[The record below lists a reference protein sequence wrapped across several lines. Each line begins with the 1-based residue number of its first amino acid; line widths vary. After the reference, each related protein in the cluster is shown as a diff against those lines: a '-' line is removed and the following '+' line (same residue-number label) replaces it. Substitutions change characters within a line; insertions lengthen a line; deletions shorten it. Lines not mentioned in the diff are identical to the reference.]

1 MAMVSA
7 SLGPINSLLDKL
19 PAEPEFTDLRQSL
32 EDLRQHLLRFSARGA
47 VRSKLVQQW
56 MKLLRE
62 LAYDVD
68 DWMDSLLIRPWGR
81 FKIKW
86 WPSRQL
92 ARIQE
97 FKDKIRNMLDYGA
110 SFGIINIPGIDHPAA
125 AADELVSSNRSSLG
139 WIMDDEQKPCL
150 VGLDGPRS
158 EIVQHLMDDEQMVK
172 VICIVGP
179 GGIGKT
185 TLAREVFGRQRS
197 QFDCGAFVQLGRN
210 PSVVATLIDIARQVM
225 PKSLFPCDDKLIAK
239 KLWEFLGSKRYFIVI
254 EDIWC
259 VSAWCNLMG
268 VLPENN
274 LGSRV
279 LATTEFKHVANSC
292 GVKSTDFIYLLKAL
306 SESDSRSLMLSRIY
320 ASDEDCTVDSKIIQS
335 LVKVCGGTPLAVSVA
350 GGLLAAQPVTLI
362 GSRVLEKAT
371 LSPLNQDST
380 SQVMEKLLEISYA
393 DLPLHVKSCFLYLS
407 TFPENKT
414 IKKDRLIHRWIC
426 EGFISASNEETY
438 LEIGER
444 YFSELAIRRLI
455 QPVFD
460 GNDDGPIGCS
470 VHSVILDFISS
481 LSSEENFVTLG
492 STLSHG
498 SYPRDTVRRFTVD
511 CNKQDETNA
520 LASNSVHLSRVRSFI
535 VCGNAKKR
543 MPDLST
549 FKLLRVL
556 DLEDTEILEYHQL
569 KSIGNLPLL
578 RYLGLQGTGIAKLPK
593 QILMLENLN
602 ALDLRRTMV
611 TQLPTFGT
619 LKLASLLVDR
629 LHLQRGMGEMRC
641 MEELSMVLVTPIRSE
656 NDPSK
661 IPVDGS
667 DSLDDAAQLVSKS
680 KKLRML
686 AVRFDSL
693 FGGTKTYRQEGVM
706 QFLDEVAKSSIQS
719 LILHDYPCSLVDLLV
734 DCWSC
739 TRPDRIRKF
748 ELRIDGHLS
757 KIPQKIASLL
767 CLMHLHIKVYEV
779 EAEGLHILGKLPN
792 LILLCLISEFGSQE
806 RLTITRDCF
815 QCLKVFL
822 YYCQHHA
829 MGLQFEP
836 GAMPQLQRLRISFE
850 PLQTKSDYGNFSFG
864 IQYLTRLAGVHAAI
878 SCWLATTLELE
889 SAKAAIREQV
899 SQIPNTPI
907 LEFSREDELDTLNG

>member
-1 MAMVSA
+1 MATVSA

-19 PAEPEFTDLRQSL
+19 PAEPEFTDLRRSL
-32 EDLRQHLLRFSARGA
+32 EDLKQHLLRFSARGA

-68 DWMDSLLIRPWGR
+68 DWMDSLLIRSWGR
-81 FKIKW
+81 FKLKW

-92 ARIQE
+92 TRIQE
-97 FKDKIRNMLDYGA
+97 FKDKIRNMLDYGV

-139 WIMDDEQKPCL
+139 WMMDDEHKPCL

-158 EIVQHLMDDEQMVK
+158 EIVQHLMDDEQKVK
-172 VICIVGP
+172 VVCILGP

-306 SESDSRSLMLSRIY
+306 SESDSRSLMLRRIY

-335 LVKVCGGTPLAVSVA
+335 LVKVCGGTPLAVAVA

-444 YFSELAIRRLI
+444 CFSELAIRRLI

-535 VCGNAKKR
+535 
-543 MPDLST
+543 
-549 FKLLRVL
+549 
-556 DLEDTEILEYHQL
+556 
-569 KSIGNLPLL
+569 
-578 RYLGLQGTGIAKLPK
+578 
-593 QILMLENLN
+593 
-602 ALDLRRTMV
+602 
-611 TQLPTFGT
+611 
-619 LKLASLLVDR
+619 
-629 LHLQRGMGEMRC
+629 RGMGEMRC

-693 FGGTKTYRQEGVM
+693 FGGPKTYRQEGVM

-748 ELRIDGHLS
+748 ELRIDGHLW

-767 CLMHLHIKVYEV
+767 CLTHLHIKVYEV

-822 YYCQHHA
+822 YKCQHHG
-829 MGLQFEP
+829 MGLLFEA

-850 PLQTKSDYGNFSFG
+850 PLQTKLDYGDFSFG

-878 SCWLATTLELE
+878 SCWRATILEVE
-889 SAKAAIREQV
+889 AAKDAIRD
-899 SQIPNTPI
+899 QIWWPHN
-907 LEFSREDELDTLNG
+907 